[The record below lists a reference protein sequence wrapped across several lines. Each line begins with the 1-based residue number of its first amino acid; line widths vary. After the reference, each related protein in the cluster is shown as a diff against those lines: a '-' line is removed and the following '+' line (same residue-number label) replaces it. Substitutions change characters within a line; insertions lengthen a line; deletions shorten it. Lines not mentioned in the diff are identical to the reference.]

1 MIPAMQA
8 MLEQQEGFRRKP
20 YRDSRGF
27 LTIGF
32 GTNLDAGITRDQAGA
47 LMQMA
52 LNANAQALSELPW
65 FVGLNPARQGVIEN
79 MAYNMGVGGVLTFTD
94 MIAAIEAKD
103 WPEAKRQMRASVWAV
118 QVGKDRVDVL
128 SDIMETGE
136 MPDAAV

>member
-32 GTNLDAGITRDQAGA
+32 GANLDAGITREQARA
-47 LMQMA
+47 LMQCQ
-52 LNANAQALSELPW
+52 LDANEPTLLAFPW
-65 FVGLNPARQGVIEN
+65 FAGLDPVRRGVVEN
-79 MAYNMGVGGVLTFTD
+79 MAYNMGVAGVLTFTD
-94 MIAAIEAKD
+94 MISAIEAKD

>member
-1 MIPAMQA
+1 MLPSMQA
-8 MLEQQEGFRRKP
+8 LLEQQEGFCAKP

-47 LMQMA
+47 IMQIA
-52 LNANAQALSELPW
+52 VNTNAQALSELLW
-65 FVGLNPARQGVIEN
+65 FASLDQMRRGVIEN
-79 MAYNMGVGGVLTFTD
+79 MAYNMGVSRVLGFMD

-103 WPEAKRQMRASVWAV
+103 YPEAAHQMLASDWAS
-118 QVGKDRVDVL
+118 QVGDRAKVL
-128 SDIMETGE
+128 ARIMETGV

>member
-32 GTNLDAGITRDQAGA
+32 GANLDAGITREQARA
-47 LMQMA
+47 LMQCQLDANEPA
-52 LNANAQALSELPW
+52 LLAFPW
-65 FVGLNPARQGVIEN
+65 FAGLDPVRRSVIEN

-103 WPEAKRQMRASVWAV
+103 WPEAARQMRASKWAV

>member
-8 MLEQQEGFRRKP
+8 LLEQQEGFRAKP

-47 LMQMA
+47 LMQIA

-65 FVGLNPARQGVIEN
+65 FAGLNPARQGVIEN
-79 MAYNMGVGGVLTFTD
+79 MAYNMGVDGVLGFHD
-94 MIAAIEAKD
+94 MIAAITESNWTEA
-103 WPEAKRQMRASVWAV
+103 ALQMLASEWAA
-118 QVGKDRVDVL
+118 QVGDRARVL
-128 SDIMETGE
+128 AQIMLTGKI
-136 MPDAAV
+136 PNVPG

>member
-32 GTNLDAGITRDQAGA
+32 GANLDAGITREQARA
-47 LMQMA
+47 LMQCQ
-52 LNANAQALSELPW
+52 LDANEQALLAFPW
-65 FVGLNPARQGVIEN
+65 FAALDPVRRGGVEN
-79 MAYNMGVGGVLTFTD
+79 MCYNLGIERFLGFHD

-103 WPEAKRQMRASVWAV
+103 WPEAARQMRASVWAV
-118 QVGKDRVDVL
+118 QVGDRAKVL
-128 SDIMETGE
+128 ATIMETGE
-136 MPDAAV
+136 IPDAAV

>member
-8 MLEQQEGFRRKP
+8 LLEQQEGFRAKP

-32 GTNLDAGITRDQAGA
+32 GTNLDAGITREQAEA
-47 LMQMA
+47 LMQQQLDDNELA
-52 LNANAQALSELPW
+52 LMMFPW
-65 FVGLNPARQGVIEN
+65 FAGLDLVRRGVIEN
-79 MAYNMGVGGVLTFTD
+79 MAYNMGVSDVLGFED

-103 WPEAKRQMRASVWAV
+103 WPEAARQMRASKWAV
-118 QVGKDRVDVL
+118 QVGDRVDVL